1 MDRSCRS
8 VPWAD
13 IGRPGG
19 PRRASPQSTSHDSSI
34 HRAVACRTNRAT
46 FSYTLRIQEVSR
58 ARPRRAVG
66 IRARRFATRRRAPHR
81 RPRSA
86 RVPHDVTRKDTVSQY
101 EASRRPRPA
110 VATIKKMRELSPRRF
125 ESSRNERAPRNAR
138 ARRDDGTAHTD
149 ARGDRCPRRAPGRG
163 RRPRSRSAARSRA
176 SAKSCASSGRNARAL
191 VMTMK
196 MAPRTPTMK
205 MAPRTPVARRRAGRG

>member
-1 MDRSCRS
+1 MKPRVTTRRSRTLARTRR
-8 VPWAD
+8 PPGRARFRPLN

-34 HRAVACRTNRAT
+34 RRAVACRRNRAT
-46 FSYTLRIQEVSR
+46 FSCTLRIQEFSR
-58 ARPRRAVG
+58 TRPRRAVG

-110 VATIKKMRELSPRRF
+110 VATIKKR
-125 ESSRNERAPRNAR
+125 ESSLL
-138 ARRDDGTAHTD
+138 DV
-149 ARGDRCPRRAPGRG
+149 
-163 RRPRSRSAARSRA
+163 S
-176 SAKSCASSGRNARAL
+176 
-191 VMTMK
+191 
-196 MAPRTPTMK
+196 
-205 MAPRTPVARRRAGRG
+205 